1 MVIVA
6 LLCMF
11 SCTTEVDICMDGS
24 HLHLA
29 EVELVHDI
37 SNVPDAD
44 KVKLPDSMIVVA
56 YRVVNSWK
64 CTYMSPYSEDYKPG
78 RFIYNN
84 PVVEQDGDAAKRNAV
99 SKSRAATETP
109 GSEKFLVKRGDYR
122 FLAFNN
128 ILNDV
133 MFSHKAEDHWFETQ
147 VGLDSVISKKQIE
160 LHYKNYSLS
169 SEHVNKFGNAW
180 SDFNPYQTYI
190 SSSQTPVIYCFT
202 DICHIDDAAKNRVTL
217 NFNEVTQN
225 IEIRFSISR
234 ESVVVEKIMAEISGI
249 PCGINLMTGKL
260 DIKKT
265 YKTIFMA
272 TEFEEP
278 DSEKS
283 TDIWNGTTK
292 YVGNINVLGLLSSN
306 SPELDTGPGIL
317 QMAIYTYAL
326 NERGEK
332 KTKIFHVGINLY
344 NTINKYSRVIGG
356 YDDKV
361 ILDVEQIL
369 ELKKDE
375 VINNSNDDS
384 AVDNWI
390 EIDDDIHIDI

>member
-11 SCTTEVDICMDGS
+11 SCTTEVDICKDSS

-99 SKSRAATETP
+99 SKSPAATETP

-147 VGLDSVISKKQIE
+147 VGLDSVMLHKE
-160 LHYKNYSLS
+160 YVLHYKNYNLA
-169 SEHVNKFGNAW
+169 SEHVEKFNKVWDDYNRY
-180 SDFNPYQTYI
+180 STYI
-190 SSSQTPVIYCFT
+190 SSSHTPIISCYS
-202 DICHIDDAAKNRVTL
+202 DLYHIDDKGNNKVEL
-217 NFNEVTQN
+217 NYNEVSQT
-225 IEIRFSISR
+225 IEIHVSIAH
-234 ESVVVEKIMAEISGI
+234 ELIDIKDVIAEISGI
-249 PCGINLMTGKL
+249 PCGINLMTGEL
-260 DIKKT
+260 DISDT
-265 YKTIFMA
+265 YKTLFRM
-272 TEFEEP
+272 EENKNS
-278 DSEKS
+278 DGGNSKNITS
-283 TDIWNGTTK
+283 
-292 YVGNINVLGLLSSN
+292 YVGSINVMGLVSN
-306 SPELDTGPGIL
+306 NSKEQYTGPGIL
-317 QMAIYTYAL
+317 QLAIHTFDNKL
-326 NERGEK
+326 NGER
-332 KTKIFHVGINLY
+332 IFHVGINLY

-361 ILDVEQIL
+361 VLEVDGLLDL
-369 ELKKDE
+369 NADFDE
-375 VINNSNDDS
+375 KPNDDT
-384 AVDNWI
+384 AVDKWI
-390 EIDDDIHIDI
+390 IFDDDIHIDI

>member
-1 MVIVA
+1 MV
-6 LLCMF
+6 
-11 SCTTEVDICMDGS
+11 
-24 HLHLA
+24 
-29 EVELVHDI
+29 
-37 SNVPDAD
+37 AD
-44 KVKLPDSMIVVA
+44 L
-56 YRVVNSWK
+56 R
-64 CTYMSPYSEDYKPG
+64 
-78 RFIYNN
+78 
-84 PVVEQDGDAAKRNAV
+84 
-99 SKSRAATETP
+99 
-109 GSEKFLVKRGDYR
+109 
-122 FLAFNN
+122 
-128 ILNDV
+128 
-133 MFSHKAEDHWFETQ
+133 
-147 VGLDSVISKKQIE
+147 
-160 LHYKNYSLS
+160 
-169 SEHVNKFGNAW
+169 
-180 SDFNPYQTYI
+180 
-190 SSSQTPVIYCFT
+190 
-202 DICHIDDAAKNRVTL
+202 
-217 NFNEVTQN
+217 
-225 IEIRFSISR
+225 
-234 ESVVVEKIMAEISGI
+234 
-249 PCGINLMTGKL
+249 